1 MKDGVLV
8 SAGGRVLGVT
18 ATADT
23 LKDAVKAAYEAVFH
37 ITFENAFYRKDIGQK
52 ALEAIE
58 RQKET

>member
-1 MKDGVLV
+1 M
-8 SAGGRVLGVT
+8 GVT

-23 LKDAVKAAYEAVFH
+23 LKDAVKATYEAVSH

-58 RQKET
+58 RQKEN